1 MEGKNKSEKSDKPEK
16 KLEKKS
22 EKVSD
27 KRLVQLNLQSVS
39 SSIKS
44 AHISDKRPSKVQRT
58 SSSDTEPINTDV
70 FDELK
75 SIQESLLE
83 IRATMM
89 KKDDIKNIV
98 TDIVSEIKGE
108 LKKEIITEV
117 ITEVKDTL
125 TKELS
130 TTVTT
135 QVKDE
140 FIKEIDEKSKIF
152 ESRTKEIADG
162 MNMDMNDLKEK
173 FHEQLAELRYL
184 KANLQEYKSLT
195 VTAYTQANQNMQY
208 SQKNNI
214 KFIGWK
220 EKAQEDLRSDL
231 IAIMKQ
237 TTGVT
242 VEPSDILEIHRIP
255 GEQGR
260 IRPVIAKLRNS
271 DSKIKIIK
279 HRSKDGVKSH
289 FKMYDHITHQ
299 NAELLRQLNKDER
312 IQSSWYYNGKIFAL
326 DNQGVRHKFDILDS
340 IDKKLKKH

>member
-1 MEGKNKSEKSDKPEK
+1 MSSFI
-16 KLEKKS
+16 
-22 EKVSD
+22 
-27 KRLVQLNLQSVS
+27 KR
-39 SSIKS
+39 
-44 AHISDKRPSKVQRT
+44 AHISEQRPSKVQRT

-195 VTAYTQANQNMQY
+195 VTAYTQANQKY
-208 SQKNNI
+208 AVLS
-214 KFIGWK
+214 
-220 EKAQEDLRSDL
+220 EKQHQVYRVEGKGAGRLALR
-231 IAIMKQ
+231 
-237 TTGVT
+237 
-242 VEPSDILEIHRIP
+242 
-255 GEQGR
+255 
-260 IRPVIAKLRNS
+260 
-271 DSKIKIIK
+271 
-279 HRSKDGVKSH
+279 
-289 FKMYDHITHQ
+289 
-299 NAELLRQLNKDER
+299 
-312 IQSSWYYNGKIFAL
+312 
-326 DNQGVRHKFDILDS
+326 LDS
-340 IDKKLKKH
+340 HHETNDRRNRRTQRYP